1 MEITLK
7 ELAAII
13 GATVDGDESLK
24 VSRFAKIE
32 EAAEGDLSFLSNP
45 KYEPFA
51 YTTEA
56 TALLV
61 ARDFSP
67 AQPVRCALVRVDN
80 PYMALASLME
90 LAEKM
95 KPRKTGI
102 EPQSFISE
110 GVEIPEGTYIG
121 AFAYIGKNVRIGR
134 NVQIY
139 PQVYVGDGCVLGDD
153 VVLRPGVKIYEG
165 CVIGNRCIVHGGT
178 VIGSDGFGFA
188 PGENGYSKIP
198 QTGNVILED
207 DVEIGANA
215 TIDRAT
221 FGSTVI
227 GQGSKLDNLIQVA
240 HNVRIGRHNVFAAQ
254 SGIAGSTQIGDFNRV
269 GGQVGFAGHIKVG
282 DNNEIGAQTGIPG
295 NVGDG
300 NRLIGYPAMDARAF
314 ARLNVYLKHLPELF
328 KK

>member
-7 ELAAII
+7 ELAALI
-13 GATVDGDESLK
+13 GAQVEGDETLK

-32 EAAEGDLSFLSNP
+32 EATEGDITFLSNP

-51 YTTEA
+51 YSTGA

-61 ARDFSP
+61 SRDFKP
-67 AQPVRCALVRVDN
+67 AQTVRCALLRVDN
-80 PYMALASLME
+80 PYMALAALME
-90 LAEKM
+90 MAEKM
-95 KPRKTGI
+95 KPVKTGI
-102 EPQSFISE
+102 EPQAFISE
-110 GVEIPEGTYIG
+110 GVEVPEGTYVG
-121 AFAYIGKNVRIGR
+121 AFAYIGSNVRIGQR
-134 NVQIY
+134 VRIY
-139 PQVYVGDGCVLGDD
+139 PQAYIGDGCVLGDD
-153 VVLRPGVKIYEG
+153 VTIRPGVKIYEG
-165 CVIGNRCIVHGGT
+165 CVIGNRCEIHAGT

-188 PGENGYSKIP
+188 PGEGGYSKIP
-198 QTGNVILED
+198 QIGNVVIED

-254 SGIAGSTQIGDFNRV
+254 SGIAGSTRIGDYNRV
-269 GGQVGFAGHIKVG
+269 GGQVGFAGHITVG
-282 DNNEIGAQTGIPG
+282 SNNEIGAQTGIPG